1 MMSIR
6 RTRAD
11 ARFHV
16 ELDDRGDSGIR
27 DRLSGEL
34 HPCAGVG
41 DAHIDAAY
49 LNEQDE
55 RGNSDEVRR
64 HLESVAELY
73 RMPAL
78 STVPPP
84 PVDPDAVHAAV
95 AEWTDALTLQADGDA
110 ARQRIVALRTLRR
123 ELADAETG
131 VNLARARIGEA
142 SHRLYADP
150 VAAQRALADT
160 SLIVPLAALTDM
172 VQTTPSLFGVTVNS
186 SSAERFGPASAAAE
200 LSERAT
206 ALAFAVAAYDA
217 AGNSLN
223 TLRSTAA
230 SALGLSP
237 EITAEELARTLDHQI
252 SAVAPAVDPH
262 HSVARA
268 TDRMRALLALADQ
281 KTRDAVLER
290 VPGAAPFAREAH
302 APIAPQPID
311 RTL

>member
-16 ELDDRGDSGIR
+16 ELDAAGDSGIR
-27 DRLSGEL
+27 DRVSGEL
-34 HPCAGVG
+34 HPAAGVA

-55 RGNSDEVRR
+55 RRNPDEVRR

-78 STVPPP
+78 SAVPPP
-84 PVDPDAVHAAV
+84 PVDRDAVHAAV
-95 AEWTDALTLQADGDA
+95 AEWTEALALQANGDA
-110 ARQRIVALRTLRR
+110 GRQRIVALRTLRR

-131 VNLARARIGEA
+131 FNLARARIQEA
-142 SHRLYADP
+142 LHRLYADP
-150 VAAQRALADT
+150 IAAQRALANT
-160 SLIVPLAALTDM
+160 SEHVPLAALAQM
-172 VQTTPSLFGVTVNS
+172 VQTTPALFGVTANS
-186 SSAERFGPASAAAE
+186 ASAERFGPAAAAAE

-223 TLRSTAA
+223 THRSTAA
-230 SALGLSP
+230 SALGLGP
-237 EITAEELARTLDHQI
+237 GTTAEELARSLDHQI
-252 SAVAPAVDPH
+252 SAVAPAVHPH
-262 HSVARA
+262 HSVTRA
-268 TDRMRALLALADQ
+268 TDRMRALLAIADQ

-290 VPGAAPFAREAH
+290 VPGAVPFARESR
-302 APIAPQPID
+302 APTAPRTFD

>member
-1 MMSIR
+1 MMAIR
-6 RTRAD
+6 RARAD

-16 ELDDRGDSGIR
+16 ELDDAGDAGIR

-49 LNEQDE
+49 LNEQDA
-55 RGNSDEVRR
+55 RRNPDEVRL

-78 STVPPP
+78 SALPPP

-95 AEWTDALTLQADGDA
+95 AEWSDALALQADGDA
-110 ARQRIVALRTLRR
+110 ARQRIIALRTLRR

-131 VNLARARIGEA
+131 VNLAQARIGEA
-142 SHRLYADP
+142 LHCLYADP

-160 SLIVPLAALTDM
+160 SEHVPLAALAEM
-172 VQTTPSLFGVTVNS
+172 VQTTPSLFGVTAYN
-186 SSAERFGPASAAAE
+186 SSAERFGPAAAAAE

-223 TLRSTAA
+223 TLRTTAA
-230 SALGLSP
+230 TALGLGP
-237 EITAEELARTLDHQI
+237 ETTAEDLARTLYHHI
-252 SAVAPAVDPH
+252 SAVAPAVHPH

-268 TDRMRALLALADQ
+268 TDRLRALLALADK

-290 VPGAAPFAREAH
+290 VPGAAAFSREAH
-302 APIAPQPID
+302 APTAPQPID